1 MLSESRKAAARPS
14 LGAAI
19 LLGLGL
25 LALAVWQ
32 ACGWRFVCD
41 DAYIAFRYAKH
52 WAETGVASYNRI
64 DPPGVQGFTS
74 PLWVALLALGQ
85 RMGAGVQAS
94 ALVFNGL
101 GSVLLGAASV
111 AFAGF
116 TAKDDTDAA
125 VGRRA
130 GLLCCAAL
138 ALCPEFLVWSSGGL
152 ETSFAASLGLL
163 AVLALS
169 RRRIH
174 AFHLLGALSAC
185 ARLDSL
191 VWIFAYVLVDRG
203 LNRGGGIGSYRRRLQ
218 TLSAIAWFL
227 PMAVLGLQYWVYG
240 SLFPQ
245 TFAVKAGNW
254 ALAQAFGW
262 PYIEQ
267 WLVQGGMA
275 IGLLV
280 ALCAPRAN
288 AAGLALVLADLG
300 YAFWVGGD
308 FMGYSRFLLPA
319 TVLVLA
325 MASAT
330 LARLSVA
337 GDPRNRWFAL
347 LVAIAAIGA
356 LALRAPHRW
365 QKDRDE
371 AWLDRRYESVHA
383 MERFAAIRLAAGKA
397 YAQRWPKE
405 TRVTVGAAGAFAYA
419 ASLQAFDAYGLTDP
433 TVLER
438 GKHYS
443 KARPGHR
450 WVGRGRWAKGH
461 RPHLRCEIGWVGPGF
476 PSESDL
482 RARKPL
488 TSQAGWTCRNT
499 GPVHLRTQPEALPSQ
514 HYCCVRERF
523 SNTEP
528 RRN

>member
-14 LGAAI
+14 LGAAVFLSLC
-19 LLGLGL
+19 LLGL
-25 LALAVWQ
+25 WQ
-32 ACGWRFVCD
+32 ASRWRFVCD

-52 WAETGVASYNRI
+52 WAETGVASYNLV

-85 RMGAGVQAS
+85 RVGAGMQAS
-94 ALVFNGL
+94 ALLLNAL
-101 GSVLLGAASV
+101 GSLLLGGAALALAGSQARDEAGPAAGLRAVLLCLAAM
-111 AFAGF
+111 
-116 TAKDDTDAA
+116 
-125 VGRRA
+125 
-130 GLLCCAAL
+130 

-152 ETSFAASLGLL
+152 ETSFAASLGVL
-163 AVLALS
+163 AVLALA

-174 AFHLLGALSAC
+174 AFHVLGAISAC

-191 VWIFAYVLVDRG
+191 VWIFAFTLVERG
-203 LNRGGGIGSYRRRLQ
+203 LNRTGGIGSHRRSLK
-218 TLSAIAWFL
+218 TISALAWCMPL
-227 PMAVLGLQYWVYG
+227 VVLLVQYQVYG

-245 TFAVKAGNW
+245 TFAVKRGGW

-262 PYIEQ
+262 PYLEQ

-275 IGLLV
+275 LGLLV
-280 ALCAPRAN
+280 ALCTPKVH
-288 AAGLALVLADLG
+288 AAGVALVLANLG

-325 MASAT
+325 MASVT
-330 LARLSVA
+330 LARLSVSA
-337 GDPRNRWFAL
+337 DPRKRWLGFVVVIMA
-347 LVAIAAIGA
+347 VGT
-356 LALRAPHRW
+356 LALRVPQRW
-365 QKDRDE
+365 QKDQDE

-383 MERFAAIRLAAGKA
+383 MERFAAIRLAAGEA
-397 YAQRWPKE
+397 YAQRWPKA

-438 GKHYS
+438 GGYYP

-450 WVGRGRWAKGH
+450 WVGRRRWAKAH
-461 RPHLRCEIGWVGPGF
+461 RPHLRCEIGWVGEGF
-476 PSESDL
+476 PSNADL

-488 TSQAGWTCRNT
+488 TTQAGWTCKNT
-499 GPVHLRTQPEALPSQ
+499 GPVHLRTQARPLPAQ

-523 SNTEP
+523 SGTEP
-528 RRN
+528 RQK